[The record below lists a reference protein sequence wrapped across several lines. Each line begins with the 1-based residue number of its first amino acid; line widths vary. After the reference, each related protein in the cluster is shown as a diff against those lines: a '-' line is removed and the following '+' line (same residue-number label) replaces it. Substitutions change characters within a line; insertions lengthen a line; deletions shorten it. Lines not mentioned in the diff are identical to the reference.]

1 MTEWLLLAT
10 SLLLMLACGI
20 FVAAEFSFVTVD
32 RATIERDA
40 AAGRPG
46 AEGTLIA
53 LRSLSTQLSGAQ
65 LGITITNL
73 VIGFLAEPAI
83 GNLLHD
89 PLASAGLAGGALSGV
104 AYAIALVVSTVVT
117 MLVGELVPKNFAL
130 ALPQRTAA
138 LTQLPQRIFTKA
150 MAWPIRVLNGMANAI
165 LRALGVEPQEEL
177 RSARS
182 PLELRSLVLRSAVQ
196 GAIDDETA
204 DLVARSI
211 AFGDRTAADVRTPR
225 VRVHFLE
232 GRNTALDVI
241 EAARQTGHSRF
252 PVIGRSPDDVIG
264 IVHVKQAVGVEV
276 GRRRNVRISDI
287 LDPATTVPDSIELDP
302 LLTVL
307 REQGMQMAIV
317 VDEYGGTDGVVTLED
332 LIEEIVGD
340 IADEHDRL
348 SSRSRHRRDGTWSL
362 SGLLRPDEVE
372 EQTGIALP
380 ESEDYETIAGLI
392 HDELGRIA
400 VRGDVVT
407 LSLERTPDLGHLPHA
422 GADDDDPQP
431 LVVSLTV
438 ERMEGRRIDRVSLT
452 ADAEGPT

>member
-1 MTEWLLLAT
+1 
-10 SLLLMLACGI
+10 
-20 FVAAEFSFVTVD
+20 
-32 RATIERDA
+32 
-40 AAGRPG
+40 
-46 AEGTLIA
+46 
-53 LRSLSTQLSGAQ
+53 
-65 LGITITNL
+65 
-73 VIGFLAEPAI
+73 
-83 GNLLHD
+83 
-89 PLASAGLAGGALSGV
+89 
-104 AYAIALVVSTVVT
+104 
-117 MLVGELVPKNFAL
+117 
-130 ALPQRTAA
+130 
-138 LTQLPQRIFTKA
+138 
-150 MAWPIRVLNGMANAI
+150 
-165 LRALGVEPQEEL
+165 
-177 RSARS
+177 
-182 PLELRSLVLRSAVQ
+182 
-196 GAIDDETA
+196 
-204 DLVARSI
+204 
-211 AFGDRTAADVRTPR
+211 
-225 VRVHFLE
+225 
-232 GRNTALDVI
+232 
-241 EAARQTGHSRF
+241 
-252 PVIGRSPDDVIG
+252 VIG

-452 ADAEGPT
+452 ADAEAPA